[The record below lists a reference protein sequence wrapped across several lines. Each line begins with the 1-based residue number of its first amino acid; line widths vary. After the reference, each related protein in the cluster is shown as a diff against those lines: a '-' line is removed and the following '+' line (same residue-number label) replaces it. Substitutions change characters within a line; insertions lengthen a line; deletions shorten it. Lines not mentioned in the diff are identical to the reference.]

1 MKNNIGI
8 IIQAR
13 TGSKRLPGKVLKKI
27 TLSHNTLEYLIMR
40 LKQCKVIKKII
51 IATTKLKNDDK
62 ILKIK
67 TSNIF
72 FFRGSEKNVL
82 KRYIDAA
89 EHFNLNHIVRITAD
103 CPFADPVLIDKMV
116 KIYFKKKLNY
126 ISNVNPPS
134 FPNGFDIE
142 IFSLKL
148 ATKSLINFKTKKN
161 KEHVTFAFRNK
172 KTHKILGMKSQNL
185 SLKKNLNYIRL
196 TLDNP
201 KDYKIIKKISQKIS
215 IKDNWKKIYLK
226 YKEL

>member
-72 FFRGSEKNVL
+72 FF
-82 KRYIDAA
+82 
-89 EHFNLNHIVRITAD
+89 
-103 CPFADPVLIDKMV
+103 
-116 KIYFKKKLNY
+116 
-126 ISNVNPPS
+126 
-134 FPNGFDIE
+134 
-142 IFSLKL
+142 
-148 ATKSLINFKTKKN
+148 
-161 KEHVTFAFRNK
+161 
-172 KTHKILGMKSQNL
+172 
-185 SLKKNLNYIRL
+185 
-196 TLDNP
+196 
-201 KDYKIIKKISQKIS
+201 
-215 IKDNWKKIYLK
+215 
-226 YKEL
+226 